1 MRIKRVVLPVTAVV
15 TAAILA
21 ALALLMASD
30 KEAWAQP
37 ALPAPTNVRVFN
49 GDNPGEVVVSWEAVA
64 DASGYT
70 IGWLD
75 NDAAWDSHYADQ
87 DWRNLI
93 RSLDVEGGETTTR
106 TLTVDTPTTGRA
118 NYHFRVGSRSS
129 PDAKP
134 ATWSAWQPLD
144 VRIDASPDV
153 LALTAALRISR
164 HASEL
169 VALSGPTRFGMTP
182 ADLSKSAAAV
192 ADHKAALEAQ
202 LEILSEKRF
211 AGSPI
216 RSPRLVDDGNQLE
229 VHPTA
234 RAPLLR
240 LDPLR
245 GYGQQQL
252 TRTTP
257 PNAASR
263 C

>member
-106 TLTVDTPTTGRA
+106 TLTVDTPTTGSCRIRA
-118 NYHFRVGSRSS
+118 AR
-129 PDAKP
+129 PDE
-134 ATWSAWQPLD
+134 
-144 VRIDASPDV
+144 
-153 LALTAALRISR
+153 LR
-164 HASEL
+164 
-169 VALSGPTRFGMTP
+169 
-182 ADLSKSAAAV
+182 
-192 ADHKAALEAQ
+192 
-202 LEILSEKRF
+202 
-211 AGSPI
+211 
-216 RSPRLVDDGNQLE
+216 
-229 VHPTA
+229 
-234 RAPLLR
+234 
-240 LDPLR
+240 
-245 GYGQQQL
+245 
-252 TRTTP
+252 P
-257 PNAASR
+257 P
-263 C
+263 